1 MTKRILFIFCF
12 VLNCSVYAQT
22 DLIETINI
30 SDIYNSEDF
39 SFLEKEL
46 KDAQIVLLGE
56 ITHNDGNV
64 FEFKTEIIKYLYNKM
79 GFKTIAFESGTYE
92 MWKAQQEIEK
102 GENATTAFQNSL
114 FPIWSKTVEFQP
126 FIDFFEKNKI
136 DLKLYGFDNQ
146 ITGKYGEEELITDLY
161 NYCEKEKLSIGLNQT
176 DLELLIESMLYSGIF
191 DEKDIS
197 HKAYNNALNT
207 LLQDISEKQINEIHF
222 YWNQIIK
229 NLISLGEEY
238 YAKKQPIVSTFYV
251 SKDDNLRD
259 EQMADNL
266 LAYISEHPNEKII
279 CWGAN
284 QHFINNMS
292 SIMSDTIKD
301 FIPMG
306 SYLKNVLKDKVY
318 SLATITAQ
326 DSIKLGGKWHKTLVD
341 KASFEWFLKQ
351 KNEPYLFISSKQ
363 KNLDNEKLNRFFS
376 PITFINSNLSQLH
389 DGYIFLDKTI
399 PSTFIPEN
407 SREINKNESIQ
418 NKISGRIFDKKS
430 KEPLAFANILIKASY
445 IGTSTN
451 EDGYFELYFPN
462 SLKNKSVIIS
472 SLGYESQTIDFE
484 NITPKIELNSEATSL
499 DEVIITSKLSAN
511 AIVSKAIEN
520 FDKNYPLQHYNAD
533 IYTNAQIKLK
543 DTIILDLDVISNY
556 YNRGYKKAY
565 RPTQNIKEI
574 RWNIKTVKP
583 NNKMRYF
590 FTNTYNSVA
599 NIQFISQKRKLK
611 KFTFVKEKEEVYH
624 GKDIYIIRFNTDR
637 NHFNYTNKSYFSEF
651 SGFLYI
657 NKEDFSIVKIIENWN
672 VTDYPDDLK
681 SYYENFS
688 DKFTFNK
695 IIKASLESNYRLEKN
710 GKYYLEKTIYK
721 TTGELFEENKPLEF
735 EKTLNSF
742 WYNINSENVTEISFK
757 SEDDEFN
764 NVKYNKKFWSTYQ
777 FPDKF

>member
-12 VLNCSVYAQT
+12 VLNCSYAQT

-64 FEFKTEIIKYLYNKM
+64 FELKTEIIKYLYNNM

-126 FIDFFEKNKI
+126 FIDFFEKNNK

-146 ITGKYGEEELITDLY
+146 ITGKYGEEKLLSDLY

-197 HKAYNNALNT
+197 YTVYNTTLNT
-207 LLQDISEKQINEIHF
+207 LLQEISEKQTDEIHF

-238 YAKKQPIVSTFYV
+238 YAKKQPVVSTFYV

-259 EQMADNL
+259 EQMAANL
-266 LAYISEHPNEKII
+266 LAYITEHPNEKII

-284 QHFINNMS
+284 QHFVNNMS

-306 SYLKNVLKDKVY
+306 SYLKNTLKDKVY

-326 DSIKLGGKWHKTLVD
+326 DSIKLGGQWHKTLVD
-341 KASFEWFLKQ
+341 KKSFEWFLKQ
-351 KNEPYLFISSKQ
+351 KNEPYLFISSKN

-389 DGYIFLDKTI
+389 DGFIFLDKAI
-399 PSTFIPEN
+399 PSSLIPEN
-407 SREINKNESIQ
+407 SIELKTTETVQ
-418 NKISGRIFDKKS
+418 NKISGQILDKNN

-472 SLGYESQTIDFE
+472 SLGYESITIAFE
-484 NITPKIELNSEATSL
+484 NITPKIELNPEATSL

-565 RPTQNIKEI
+565 RPTQNIKEL

-599 NIQFISQKRKLK
+599 NIQFISHKRKLK
-611 KFTFVKEKEEVYH
+611 KFTFIKEKEEVYH

-688 DKFTFNK
+688 DQFTFNK
-695 IIKASLESNYRLEKN
+695 IIRSSLESNYRKEKN
-710 GKYYLEKTIYK
+710 GKYYLEKTISK
-721 TTGELFEENKPLEF
+721 TTGELFKDNKPVEF

-742 WYNINSENVTEISFK
+742 WYKINSENVTEISFK
-757 SEDDEFN
+757 SENDEFS
-764 NVKYNKKFWSTYQ
+764 NVKYNKEFWSTYQ
-777 FPDKF
+777 FPDEF

>member
-1 MTKRILFIFCF
+1 M
-12 VLNCSVYAQT
+12 YAQT
-22 DLIETINI
+22 DLIETISI

-46 KDAQIVLLGE
+46 KDVQIVLLGE

-64 FEFKTEIIKYLYNKM
+64 FELKTEIIKYLYNKM

-92 MWKAQQEIEK
+92 MWKAQQEIKK

-126 FIDFFEKNKI
+126 FIDFYEKNKK
-136 DLKLYGFDNQ
+136 DFKLYGFDNQ
-146 ITGKYGEEELITDLY
+146 ITGKYGEDELITDLY
-161 NYCEKEKLSIGLNQT
+161 SYCEKEKLSIGLNQT

-197 HKAYNNALNT
+197 YTAYNITLKT
-207 LLQDISEKQINEIHF
+207 LLQEILEKQTNEIHF
-222 YWNQIIK
+222 YWEQIIN
-229 NLISLGEEY
+229 NLISLGKEY
-238 YAKKQPIVSTFYV
+238 YFEKQPILSTFYV
-251 SKDDNLRD
+251 NKDDNLRD
-259 EQMADNL
+259 RQMADNL
-266 LAYISEHPNEKII
+266 LGYIIDHPKEKII

-284 QHFINNMS
+284 QHFTNDMN
-292 SIMSDTIKD
+292 SIKSDTIRD

-318 SLATITAQ
+318 SLAIITGE
-326 DSIKLGGKWHKTLVD
+326 DSIKLGGKWSKTPVE

-351 KNEPYLFISSKQ
+351 KNEPYLFVSSNQ
-363 KNLDNEKLNRFFS
+363 KSLDKERLHRFFN

-389 DGYIFLDKTI
+389 DGYIFLDKAI

-407 SREINKNESIQ
+407 SREIKKNESIQ

-484 NITPKIELNSEATSL
+484 NITPKIELNPEATSL

-511 AIVSKAIEN
+511 AIVSKALEN

-533 IYTNAQIKLK
+533 IYTNAQIKLR

-574 RWNIKTVKP
+574 RWNIKTVEP

-590 FTNTYNSVA
+590 FINTYNSVA
-599 NIQFISQKRKLK
+599 NIQFISHKRKLK
-611 KFTFVKEKEEVYH
+611 KFTFIKEKEEVYH
-624 GKDIYIIRFNTDR
+624 GKDIYIIRFSTDR

-695 IIKASLESNYRLEKN
+695 IIKASLESNYRLDKN